1 MAATI
6 LIADDDAVQRRL
18 VENMVQKCGYEPL
31 VVDSGDAAVA
41 LLTAPDAPAIDAVV
55 LDLVMPGLDGLGV
68 LAKMREAGLSIPVI
82 VQTAHGGIDNVVSA
96 MRAGAQDFVVKP
108 VGFERLQVS
117 LRNALNTSALK
128 GELQR
133 IRHSR
138 EGRLTFADIITRS
151 ETMAAVLRTAQ
162 KAAASSIPVLIEGE
176 SGVGKEL
183 FARAIHGSGE
193 RKSKPF
199 VAVNCGAI
207 PDNLVE
213 SILFGHEKGAFTGA
227 TERHMGKFVEASGGT
242 LFLDEVGELPL
253 AAQVKL
259 LRALQEGTVEA
270 VGGRKPV
277 KVDVRIIS
285 ATNRKLLDLV
295 KNGAFREDLFYRLH
309 VLPLTIPPLRMR
321 REDIPHLL
329 RYFLARFAAEE
340 NRTITGISGEA
351 MAHLA
356 QLDWPGNI
364 RQLENTVYRAVVMSE
379 SDQLGLSDFPQVLGQ
394 TASDGQLA
402 HSEPLVV
409 APSTAPAMV
418 SGSDIPIAPLATAGS
433 LAMLTATGEVRAL
446 EDMENEIIRFAI
458 SHYRGQMSEVA
469 RRLKIGRSTLYRKLD
484 EAAANDPAEGGRE
497 LSGRPLGDY
506 GTRKAKIV
514 ANQRHRSF
522 GSF

>member
-1 MAATI
+1 M
-6 LIADDDAVQRRL
+6 
-18 VENMVQKCGYEPL
+18 
-31 VVDSGDAAVA
+31 
-41 LLTAPDAPAIDAVV
+41 LTASDAPAVDALV
-55 LDLVMPGLDGLGV
+55 LDLVMPGLDGMGV
-68 LAKMREAGLSIPVI
+68 LAKIREAGLAIPVI

-96 MRAGAQDFVVKP
+96 MRAGAHDFVVKP
-108 VGFERLQVS
+108 VGMERLQVS
-117 LRNALNTSALK
+117 LRNALNASALK

-151 ETMAAVLRTAQ
+151 ETMAGVMRTAQ
-162 KAAASSIPVLIEGE
+162 KAAASTIPVLVEGE

-242 LFLDEVGELPL
+242 LFLDEVSELPL

-259 LRALQEGTVEA
+259 LRALQEGAVEA

-285 ATNRKLLDLV
+285 ATNRKLLDRV
-295 KNGAFREDLFYRLH
+295 KGGQFREDLFYRLH
-309 VLPLTIPPLRMR
+309 VLPLTIPPLRQR

-329 RYFLARFAAEE
+329 RHFLARFCAEE
-340 NRTITGISGEA
+340 NRAITGISGEA
-351 MAHLA
+351 MAFLSR
-356 QLDWPGNI
+356 LEWPGNI
-364 RQLENTVYRAVVMSE
+364 RQLENAVYRAVVMSDH
-379 SDQLGLSDFPQVLGQ
+379 DQLALADFPQAAAQSAAISEAPPQG
-394 TASDGQLA
+394 
-402 HSEPLVV
+402 EPLIVGT
-409 APSTAPAMV
+409 AFNSTLPPVV
-418 SGSDIPIAPLATAGS
+418 SGNEIPIAPHLPAGT
-433 LAMLTATGEVRAL
+433 LAMLTGVGEVRPL
-446 EDMENEIIRFAI
+446 EEMEAEIIRFAI

-484 EAAANDPAEGGRE
+484 ETSEDSTNNFGEA
-497 LSGRPLGDY
+497 
-506 GTRKAKIV
+506 GT
-514 ANQRHRSF
+514 
-522 GSF
+522 